1 MKIKHALKQKIA
13 LLVAAAILGTAHA
26 STAKDAKSSIAPV
39 VKGNTAFAMDLYQRE
54 RGEAGNLFYSPY
66 SISTALAMTLA
77 GARGQTEQEMARVLH
92 FTLPQEDV
100 HRAFGGLTERGN
112 EIQKRNQI
120 SLKIANSLWCQRD
133 YHFTEA
139 FLKVNRAYYRA
150 EARLVDFLGNTE
162 AARQEINAWVA
173 KETRDKIQYLL
184 RPPVPS
190 SLTTLVLCN
199 AIYFKGKWATQFD
212 PKATGPAPFFV
223 SAGRD
228 VQVPTMSQKL
238 KLRSRDAG
246 DFRLFTLPYTG
257 GDLSLVILLPK
268 AVDGLTA
275 LERQLSADRLQ
286 KWLAALDGAPES
298 KAVVYLPRF
307 KLNCR
312 LELAKELA
320 AMGMP
325 SAFVQH
331 SADFSGMTGTRDL
344 NISEVVHQ
352 AFVEVNEEGTE
363 AAAATAVVMD
373 RSSSVTPTPEFRVDH
388 PFVLLIREQQTGSI
402 LFLGRV
408 VDPSKT

>member
-1 MKIKHALKQKIA
+1 MNMKIKHALKQKIA

-133 YHFTEA
+133 YHSTEA

-199 AIYFKGKWATQFD
+199 AIYFKAKRATQFA
-212 PKATGPAPFFV
+212 PQATWPA
-223 SAGRD
+223 
-228 VQVPTMSQKL
+228 
-238 KLRSRDAG
+238 
-246 DFRLFTLPYTG
+246 
-257 GDLSLVILLPK
+257 
-268 AVDGLTA
+268 
-275 LERQLSADRLQ
+275 
-286 KWLAALDGAPES
+286 
-298 KAVVYLPRF
+298 
-307 KLNCR
+307 
-312 LELAKELA
+312 
-320 AMGMP
+320 
-325 SAFVQH
+325 
-331 SADFSGMTGTRDL
+331 
-344 NISEVVHQ
+344 
-352 AFVEVNEEGTE
+352 
-363 AAAATAVVMD
+363 
-373 RSSSVTPTPEFRVDH
+373 
-388 PFVLLIREQQTGSI
+388 
-402 LFLGRV
+402 
-408 VDPSKT
+408 

>member
-1 MKIKHALKQKIA
+1 MMASL
-13 LLVAAAILGTAHA
+13 LGTALPTEA
-26 STAKDAKSSIAPV
+26 SNVKSSVAAV
-39 VKGNTAFAMDLYQRE
+39 VKSNTAFAVDLYQRE
-54 RGEAGNLFYSPY
+54 KGQGDNLFFSPY
-66 SISTALAMTLA
+66 SISTALAMTWG

-100 HRAFGGLTERGN
+100 HRAFGGLTERCD

-120 SLKIANSLWCQRD
+120 SLNIANSLWCQRD

-139 FLKVNRAYYRA
+139 FLKVNRTYYRA
-150 EARLVDFLGNTE
+150 EARLVDFVGSTD

-173 KETRDKIQYLL
+173 KETQNKIQDLL
-184 RPPVPS
+184 RPPFPS
-190 SLTTLVLCN
+190 PLTTLVLCN

-212 PKATGPAPFFV
+212 PKKTGPAPFFV

-246 DFRLFTLPYTG
+246 DFRLFALPYTG

-275 LERQLSADRLQ
+275 LERQLRADRLQ
-286 KWLAALDGAPES
+286 KWLVALDGAPES

-344 NISEVVHQ
+344 NISDVVHQ

-388 PFVLLIREQQTGSI
+388 PFVFLIREQQTGSI
-402 LFLGRV
+402 VFLGRV
-408 VDPSKT
+408 VDPSK

>member
-1 MKIKHALKQKIA
+1 
-13 LLVAAAILGTAHA
+13 
-26 STAKDAKSSIAPV
+26 
-39 VKGNTAFAMDLYQRE
+39 MD
-54 RGEAGNLFYSPY
+54 
-66 SISTALAMTLA
+66 
-77 GARGQTEQEMARVLH
+77 
-92 FTLPQEDV
+92 
-100 HRAFGGLTERGN
+100 
-112 EIQKRNQI
+112 
-120 SLKIANSLWCQRD
+120 
-133 YHFTEA
+133 
-139 FLKVNRAYYRA
+139 
-150 EARLVDFLGNTE
+150 
-162 AARQEINAWVA
+162 
-173 KETRDKIQYLL
+173 
-184 RPPVPS
+184 
-190 SLTTLVLCN
+190 
-199 AIYFKGKWATQFD
+199 
-212 PKATGPAPFFV
+212 GP
-223 SAGRD
+223 
-228 VQVPTMSQKL
+228 
-238 KLRSRDAG
+238 
-246 DFRLFTLPYTG
+246 
-257 GDLSLVILLPK
+257 
-268 AVDGLTA
+268 TA